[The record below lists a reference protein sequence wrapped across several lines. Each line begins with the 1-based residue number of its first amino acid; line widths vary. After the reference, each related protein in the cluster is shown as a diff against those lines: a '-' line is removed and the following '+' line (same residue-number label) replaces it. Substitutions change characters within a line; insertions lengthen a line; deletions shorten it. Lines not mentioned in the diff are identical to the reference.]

1 MIEDLDETLRRLLV
15 REMPIKSG
23 EVDVDFKQPKREWS
37 ARLSR
42 PTLNLFLY
50 EVRENTKLRQMS
62 QGWDVEERSNNRVS
76 ERRKAVRV
84 DLPYIITAWANEPED
99 EHRLL
104 SRTLMALFRT
114 PTLPDDL
121 LPESLQDQPAPVS
134 LKVAQAEDTDK
145 VNMSELWSALDNV
158 MRPAVT
164 CVVTMALNPYQAM
177 QVPLVR
183 ERVLRVGPSD
193 KPAVYQQFVEQSGAD
208 VYWTVGGTV
217 RSKKPLDTVR
227 LMLVER
233 GTDVEIL
240 PEGRF
245 TIGNLVAGDYTLE
258 IKAEGQKPLRR
269 ALTVPA
275 PDYNFEV

>member
-15 REMPIKSG
+15 HEMPIKSG

-42 PTLNLFLY
+42 PTINLFLY

-62 QGWDVEERSNNRVS
+62 QGWELEERLNNRVS
-76 ERRKAVRV
+76 ERRKAVRI

-104 SRTLMALFRT
+104 SRTLMVLFRT
-114 PTLPDDL
+114 PALPEDI
-121 LPESLQDQPAPVS
+121 LPESLQDQPAPIS

-177 QVPLVR
+177 EVPIVR
-183 ERVLRVGPSD
+183 ERVLRVGQAEKPST
-193 KPAVYQQFVEQSGAD
+193 YWQFVEQSGAN

-217 RSKKPLDTVR
+217 YSKKPLDTIR

-233 GTDVEIL
+233 GTDVELL

-245 TIGNLVAGDYTLE
+245 TIGNLEAGDYTLE
-258 IKAEGQKPLRR
+258 IKAEGQKPSRR
-269 ALTVPA
+269 TLTVPA